1 MSPPSIFVPRAHPAR
16 RPRALAWVLLLLVVP
31 APLAAQTASP
41 RVTVQA
47 RARFENPRT
56 RSVGDGRLELR
67 ARLVDDVGTPL
78 AEAPLE
84 LEPTRQT
91 EVSSCSDERPRRGRS
106 GLAITTDASGEVCLV
121 VTGAPLPGAL
131 PVTFRGD
138 ALHLPARTELALQAA
153 ARVLELAFEAP
164 SLELDLD
171 QPEQRLSLHVSGDDG
186 ASDPLPAISLHL
198 EDAGRERPLE
208 TRDWARSGNTLT
220 FRVASDQFGSPGPAR
235 LVARLG
241 AASQRSPA
249 QAEAEAVA
257 LRTVR
262 VRLEGHVA
270 GVEPDAVQLSVRA
283 SSPAGSPTSGWV
295 DASVGGQSA
304 GSSPLVNG
312 AADLRAALVTPPPTQ
327 LTLRYHS
334 DDPWWQAGDTLT
346 LEIAGPTPSQPS
358 HWPWLVLLAPVGY
371 VCLRALERPASPRR
385 AQRPAPRPAVPS
397 IAAARASAVPV
408 HGWIGTIK
416 DAHDG
421 QPIAGARVEAT
432 LPSLREQPLGVSSVS
447 DVDGRFVLPPL
458 REPIPEGARL
468 QVFAALHSDFQRP
481 LPPQGRVDVAMISRR
496 RALLGRLVRW
506 ARAAGAP
513 WLRAGEPTPGEVAD
527 VALRRGDLRTARWA
541 EGVQAAAFAGDEVD
555 ASREASLREQ
565 EPTWQDTSQRSE
577 RSDND

>member
-1 MSPPSIFVPRAHPAR
+1 
-16 RPRALAWVLLLLVVP
+16 VVP

-47 RARFENPRT
+47 RARFESPRT
-56 RSVGDGRLELR
+56 RSVGNGRVELR

-78 AEAPLE
+78 AEAALE
-84 LEPTRQT
+84 LEPTRQLD
-91 EVSSCSDERPRRGRS
+91 VSNCADERPRRRRS
-106 GLAITTDASGEVCLV
+106 RLELTTDASGEVCLV
-121 VTGAPLPGAL
+121 VTGSPLSGAL
-131 PVTFRGD
+131 AVTFRGD
-138 ALHLPARTELALQAA
+138 PLHLPARTELPLEAA
-153 ARVLELAFEAP
+153 PRELELAFEAP

-171 QPEQRLSLHVSGDDG
+171 QPEQRLSLRVSGDDG

-235 LVARLG
+235 LVARLEV
-241 AASQRSPA
+241 ASQRSSV
-249 QAEAEAVA
+249 QAEAVA
-257 LRTVR
+257 LRTAR
-262 VRLEGHVA
+262 VRLEGRVV
-270 GVEPDAVQLSVRA
+270 GIEPDAAQLSVSA
-283 SSPAGSPTSGWV
+283 SSPAGPPTSGWV
-295 DASVGGQSA
+295 EASAGGEST
-304 GSSPLVNG
+304 GSSPLLNG
-312 AADLRAALVTPPPTQ
+312 AAELRATLVTPPPTQ

-334 DDPWWQAGDTLT
+334 DDPWWQAGDPLT
-346 LEIAGPTPSQPS
+346 LEIAAPTPRQPS
-358 HWPWLVLLAPVGY
+358 HWPWLVLLAPIGY

-385 AQRPAPRPAVPS
+385 APRPLPRPALPA
-397 IAAARASAVPV
+397 IPPALASSVPV
-408 HGWIGTIK
+408 RGWSGTIT

-421 QPIAGARVEAT
+421 QPIAGARVDAT

-447 DVDGRFVLPPL
+447 DVHGRFVLPPL

-468 QVFAALHSDFQRP
+468 HVFAALHSDFQRP

-496 RALLGRLVRW
+496 RALLARLVRW
-506 ARAAGAP
+506 ARAAGTP

-527 VALRRGDLRTARWA
+527 VALRRGELATARWA

-565 EPTWQDTSQRSE
+565 EPTWQDAAQRSE